1 MVQRQ
6 KIVIGRLEAIKHK
19 NNMSEIEKKT
29 ESEILYSDIINLPHH
44 VSVRHPRMTMEARAA
59 QFSSFAALT
68 GHEDAIEET
77 SAEHIQSVHNRN
89 LVDPSECFDE

>member
-1 MVQRQ
+1 
-6 KIVIGRLEAIKHK
+6 
-19 NNMSEIEKKT
+19 MSEPEKQT
-29 ESEILYSDIINLPHH
+29 ESEILYNDIINLPHH
-44 VSVRHPRMTMEARAA
+44 VSTRHPQMTMEARAA

-89 LVDPSECFDE
+89 LADQSECYDE

>member
-1 MVQRQ
+1 
-6 KIVIGRLEAIKHK
+6 
-19 NNMSEIEKKT
+19 MSEPEKQT

-44 VSVRHPRMTMEARAA
+44 VSTRHPQMTMEARAA

-77 SAEHIQSVHNRN
+77 SAEHIQSVYNRN
-89 LVDPSECFDE
+89 LADQSECYDE